1 MKPHRLQQGFT
12 LIEVLVAVG
21 MVAVALLA
29 GLQASNALTRN
40 AQRQADVILAQTCAQ
55 NELVRLRLIN
65 QMPAVGDSTVNCPQ
79 LGRQLQVQ
87 ISVRP
92 TPTPAS
98 GVWMPRSLPI
108 PRPCCAFPP
117 SSGSIDAPESLR
129 AVPPRGRRPLPGP
142 PLLGRRGRLRPLL
155 AVPGLGRAGFM
166 LHRPIAAPPTKRA
179 RGFTLIELLVALA
192 AMALVAIMSW
202 RGLDGMIRTQESTR
216 TQGEQQAV
224 LQTVLAQWSADL
236 NALMPLQG
244 RQVLDWDG
252 QVLRMTRKSSGP
264 VDQGAWVVAWSRRNV
279 DGQFQWVRWQS
290 LPARTVS
297 EWNDAWMQAMG
308 AQSVQRPDAP

>member
-1 MKPHRLQQGFT
+1 M
-12 LIEVLVAVG
+12 
-21 MVAVALLA
+21 
-29 GLQASNALTRN
+29 
-40 AQRQADVILAQTCAQ
+40 
-55 NELVRLRLIN
+55 
-65 QMPAVGDSTVNCPQ
+65 
-79 LGRQLQVQ
+79 
-87 ISVRP
+87 
-92 TPTPAS
+92 
-98 GVWMPRSLPI
+98 
-108 PRPCCAFPP
+108 
-117 SSGSIDAPESLR
+117 
-129 AVPPRGRRPLPGP
+129 P
-142 PLLGRRGRLRPLL
+142 PLSRFAPSLQGGTTAFTGAAPAAGRRGRLRPLL
-155 AVPGLGRAGFM
+155 AVPGLGRTGFM

-297 EWNDAWMQAMG
+297 EWNDAWMQAAQWGRNPSSDQMRRETVLLPLELWRVYYYRNNAWSNPQSSDG
-308 AQSVQRPDAP
+308 SKTDAQSSDLPLTPDGIRIELTLPPGRAMNGVLTLDWVNPLRSNNRS

>member
-1 MKPHRLQQGFT
+1 M
-12 LIEVLVAVG
+12 
-21 MVAVALLA
+21 
-29 GLQASNALTRN
+29 S
-40 AQRQADVILAQTCAQ
+40 
-55 NELVRLRLIN
+55 
-65 QMPAVGDSTVNCPQ
+65 
-79 LGRQLQVQ
+79 
-87 ISVRP
+87 
-92 TPTPAS
+92 
-98 GVWMPRSLPI
+98 
-108 PRPCCAFPP
+108 PP
-117 SSGSIDAPESLR
+117 KSLR
-129 AVPPRGRRPLPGP
+129 AFPQRGMTAFAAV
-142 PLLGRRGRLRPLL
+142 RPLL
-155 AVPGLGRAGFM
+155 AVPRLRHG
-166 LHRPIAAPPTKRA
+166 
-179 RGFTLIELLVALA
+179 GFTLIELLVALA
-192 AMALVAIMSW
+192 AMALVAVMSW

-297 EWNDAWMQAMG
+297 EWNDAWMQA
-308 AQSVQRPDAP
+308 AQWGRNPSSDQMRRETVLLPLGLWRVYYYRNNAWTNPQSSEGSKTDEPSKSLPAAPDGIRIELTLPPGRAMNGVLTLDWVNPLRSNSRS